1 MIKILLCWIVGI
13 ALFCAA
19 MSWANDQDEE
29 NCASKGRELNAP
41 AQLVGSHCMVKGWG
55 RVY

>member
-1 MIKILLCWIVGI
+1 MIKIFLGWVIGITLFLL
-13 ALFCAA
+13 A
-19 MSWANDQDEE
+19 MGWAGKQDED

>member
-1 MIKILLCWIVGI
+1 MIKIFLCWVVGLT
-13 ALFCAA
+13 LFLLV
-19 MSWANDQDEE
+19 MGWAGKQNEE
-29 NCASKGRELNAP
+29 NCASKGRELKAP

>member
-1 MIKILLCWIVGI
+1 MIKIFLGWVIGITLFLL
-13 ALFCAA
+13 A
-19 MSWANDQDEE
+19 MGWADKQDED